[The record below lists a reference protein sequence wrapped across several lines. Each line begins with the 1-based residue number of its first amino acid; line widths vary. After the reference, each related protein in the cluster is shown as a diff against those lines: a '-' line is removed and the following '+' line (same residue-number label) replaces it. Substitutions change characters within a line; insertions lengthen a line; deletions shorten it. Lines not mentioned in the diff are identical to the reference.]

1 MSMDQ
6 WLQSHE
12 VEQLAGKVI
21 PPKWIDGP
29 IGEFDPTGRGASE
42 SGAKLDAGKQ
52 FAGVLLDFAHALSAV
67 ADVGTMGANKYSRGG
82 WMSVPNGQQRYMDAA
97 LRHMLKHGKGET
109 HDPESGL
116 THLAHATWNLLA
128 IAELQERAQ

>member
-1 MSMDQ
+1 MSMET
-6 WLQSHE
+6 WLQKQERELESR
-12 VEQLAGKVI
+12 I
-21 PPKWIDGP
+21 PGP
-29 IGEFDPTGRGASE
+29 PWESPSEFDPTGRAPNE
-42 SGAKLDAGKQ
+42 PGAKLDAGKQ
-52 FAGVLLDFAHALSAV
+52 MAGVLLDFAHALSAV

-82 WMSVPNGQQRYMDAA
+82 WKSVPNGQQRYLDAA
-97 LRHMLKHGKGET
+97 MRHMLKHGQGEP